1 MRFPSFIT
9 FRVLEVISFIH
20 STIYLT
26 LLICAFALNNTQPAT
41 LIFGWAHGCI
51 WIVMSLT
58 CIWAA
63 RSRVIPFWLAV
74 TVCVFGAIGPFFGT
88 AGFIIEDRRRRRAAL
103 DLRNPA
109 SMPLKFEVESAAKE
123 SADSYGR

>member
-1 MRFPSFIT
+1 MRFPSLIT

-20 STIYLT
+20 SAIYLT

-41 LIFGWAHGCI
+41 FIFGWAHGCI
-51 WIVMSLT
+51 WILMSIM

-74 TVCVFGAIGPFFGT
+74 TVCVLGAIGPFFGT
-88 AGFIIEDRRRRRAAL
+88 AGFVIEDRRRQTTRAGIGA
-103 DLRNPA
+103 RGCRVKVW
-109 SMPLKFEVESAAKE
+109 S
-123 SADSYGR
+123 